1 MTKRSEAEA
10 GGRPRKR
17 RRSSRVGTFVSV
29 ALIVGVV
36 AAVALLYL
44 YTAITIRFEGRL
56 WTFPSRIYGAPFVV
70 EAGDAI
76 AAEPLA
82 RRLDRAGYARVT
94 GTPER
99 PGQYRYS
106 PSMLEV
112 FPRPFPGGASTP
124 HASAL
129 RLRFDGGTLESI
141 RAGSRA
147 IRELELEPEL
157 LALVFGPQHEER
169 QIVRYADL
177 PRGFIQAVLA
187 AEDARFFSHAGVDPL
202 AMGRAGLANV
212 KKGKIVQ
219 GGSTITQQT
228 VKNLYLGQ
236 QRTWWRK
243 LRELPMAFILDLR
256 YSKERILEVY
266 VNEVYLGQRGSVAIC
281 GAEAA
286 SRYFF
291 GRSLQDLDTAEWALL
306 AGLIR
311 NPGGYNPFQNP
322 KRAIE
327 RRNQVLGAMVELGWL
342 DAKEAERAKT
352 APLRLASGGAGF
364 ARASYVMD
372 FVRAQLQEEY
382 DPKVLA
388 EEGLRIQTT
397 LDTVVQDAAERAL
410 AAGLEKLEREV
421 PEIRRQ
427 KSKRRLQGAV
437 VVMDPRDGAILA
449 LVGGRDYQG
458 SQFDRAVHARRQ
470 PGSCFKPFVYL
481 TAFEAALEGNAG
493 GLTPASV
500 IEDAPIEWRS
510 GGKTW
515 SPSNYDGEYH
525 GAVTVRTALEHS
537 YNVPAAIAAREVGLD
552 AVVHTAERCGFPEGL
567 ERLPSL
573 ALGAQEVTP
582 LELAQAY
589 CSLANL
595 GRRVTPQ
602 VIREVAS
609 RDGKALERTR
619 PVRKR
624 AVGETAAFLVTDILR
639 GVLVRGTA
647 ASSSALGFA
656 GDAAGKTGTTDD
668 TRDAWFVGY
677 TPDYLALVWVGY
689 DDNAKTG
696 LTGARGA
703 LPIWVDLMMRT
714 RHRWANGSFETPEGI
729 VRVEVDPESGERAV
743 GGCPERIAEAFAAGT
758 EPAASCHLH
767 ESGFRRWLRNL
778 FKRNRKTA

>member
-1 MTKRSEAEA
+1 MVLA
-10 GGRPRKR
+10 
-17 RRSSRVGTFVSV
+17 
-29 ALIVGVV
+29 V
-36 AAVALLYL
+36 AATIAVLYL

-56 WTFPSRIYGAPFVV
+56 WTFPSRIYGAPYVV
-70 EAGDAI
+70 RPGDAI
-76 AAEPLA
+76 GAEPLA
-82 RRLDRAGYARVT
+82 RRLDRAGYARVH

-99 PGQYRYS
+99 PGQYRLL
-106 PSMLEV
+106 PSALDLIA
-112 FPRPFPGGASTP
+112 RPFPGATTAP
-124 HASAL
+124 L
-129 RLRFDGGTLESI
+129 PTVIRLRFDGGTLLRIQS
-141 RAGSRA
+141 GSRNLD
-147 IRELELEPEL
+147 RVELEPEL

-169 QIVRYADL
+169 QVLRYEDL
-177 PRGFIQAVLA
+177 PKGFIRAVLA

-202 AMGRAGLANV
+202 AIGRAGLANV
-212 KKGKIVQ
+212 RKGKIVQ

-236 QRTWWRK
+236 ERTWWRK

-266 VNEVYLGQRGSVAIC
+266 VNEVYLGQKGSVAIC

-286 SRYFF
+286 SRFFF
-291 GRSLQDLDTAEWALL
+291 GRSLQDLDIAEWALL
-306 AGLIR
+306 AGLVR
-311 NPGGYNPFQNP
+311 NPGGYNPFQHP
-322 KRAIE
+322 QRAID
-327 RRNQVLGAMVELGWL
+327 RRNQVLSAMVEQGWL
-342 DAKEAERAKT
+342 DAKEAERAK
-352 APLRLASGGAGF
+352 AEPLRLASGGAGYTRG
-364 ARASYVMD
+364 AYVVD
-372 FVRAQLQEEY
+372 FVRAQLAEQY

-410 AAGLEKLEREV
+410 ARGLEALEREV
-421 PEIRRQ
+421 PEVRRQ
-427 KSKRRLQGAV
+427 RSKRRLQGAV

-458 SQFDRAVHARRQ
+458 SQFDRAVSARRQ

-481 TAFEAALEGNAG
+481 TAFEAAIEGKDG

-515 SPSNYDGEYH
+515 SPANYDGEFH
-525 GAVTVRTALEHS
+525 GPVTVRTALEHS

-552 AVVHTAERCGFPEGL
+552 AIVHTAERCGFPEGL
-567 ERLPSL
+567 ARLPSL

-582 LELAQAY
+582 LELARAY
-589 CSLANL
+589 CALANL
-595 GRRVTPQ
+595 GRQVAPQ

-609 RDGKALERTR
+609 RDGKPIERTR

-624 AVGETAAFLVTDILR
+624 AVGDVAAFLVTDILR

-647 ASSSALGFA
+647 AASSALGFA

-677 TPDYLALVWVGY
+677 TSDYLALVWVGY

-714 RHRWANGSFETPEGI
+714 RHRWAGSAFEAPEGT
-729 VRVEVDPESGERAV
+729 VRVEIDPESGERAV
-743 GGCPERIAEAFAAGT
+743 GGCPERIDEAFAAGT
-758 EPAASCHLH
+758 EPTASCHLH

-778 FKRNRKTA
+778 FKRDRKST